1 MVLSEHE
8 QQALER
14 IAIELCADDPRL
26 AGKLADGIRSHKSR
40 RRPRIGAAVIFAA
53 GLAMMTGAVLVPREI
68 AGGVFAVAVFGYL
81 TMFSAA
87 LRWFT
92 APPVRVRIVRS
103 DSPHDTH
110 PGQAC

>member
-14 IAIELCADDPRL
+14 IAIDLCADDPRL
-26 AGKLADGIRSHKSR
+26 AGKLTNGVWSHTSR
-40 RRPRIGAAVIFAA
+40 RRRRIGAAVIFTA
-53 GLAMMTGAVLVPREI
+53 GLAMMTGAVLVPRGI

-92 APPVRVRIVRS
+92 PPPVRIVRS
-103 DSPHDTH
+103 DSPHDRH